1 MSVYL
6 WQVGLL
12 LFELAPQGLHF
23 ADASEQATSFGD
35 HVLLAIEP
43 ERVLLE
49 RSIGPR
55 SRSRTQVILVERDRE
70 RRIGGQDEL
79 RVALAPIPS
88 VKGQNGQILRDLIE
102 IEQIYVLDAGDIYGR
117 RDGSLV
123 DGHGLM

>member
-1 MSVYL
+1 MLLYRLGRVDVCL

-12 LFELAPQGLHF
+12 LFELAPQGLHL
-23 ADASEQATSFGD
+23 ADASEQTTAFGD

-79 RVALAPIPS
+79 RVALAPIPGERS
-88 VKGQNGQILRDLIE
+88 KWSDSARLN
-102 IEQIYVLDAGDIYGR
+102 
-117 RDGSLV
+117 
-123 DGHGLM
+123 